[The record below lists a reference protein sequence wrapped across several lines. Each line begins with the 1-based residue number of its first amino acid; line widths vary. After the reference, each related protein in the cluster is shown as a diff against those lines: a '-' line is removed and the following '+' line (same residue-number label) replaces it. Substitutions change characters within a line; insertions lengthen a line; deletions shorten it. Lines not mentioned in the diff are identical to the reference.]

1 MKRHSKSSRKSRNT
15 VGPPPEIAR
24 AIEAAVADDRRW
36 FEENPSEE
44 TRTRPAA
51 PNEFW
56 PVFDSNSV
64 VKVIVTQ
71 VRPGVRFRCPLV
83 RMNLPIGASVQ

>member
-1 MKRHSKSSRKSRNT
+1 VKRKAKSSRESKSSL
-15 VGPPPEIAR
+15 GPPPEIAR

-44 TRTRPAA
+44 IRTRPAT

-56 PVFDSNSV
+56 PVFDSSSV

-83 RMNLPIGASVQ
+83 RMNLVGSAKVQ